1 MDIQVNVVGQKLKL
15 AKNYKSLVDGS
26 QKFIR
31 FVFNLDGSW
40 TDLVT
45 YAQFTQNGASYN
57 CYLDEESS
65 VYMPPEITV
74 GECTITLSGTLNGVI
89 ATTDYVT
96 IEIFENI
103 LTTGEESTE
112 ITESLYEQLIDRIN
126 EVASQEDDF
135 NRKISNEERERRA
148 QDAAIRTLIDSVS
161 ENANVLDKKIGDEA
175 TARAESEADIKSSIS
190 NLTKNINDETSSR
203 KDAVASINSD
213 MSNIRSLLN
222 TESTNRSQQDA
233 AINQRIDALVAIHE
247 GSTTGD
253 VELQDIRIG
262 YDGTTYTSAG
272 TAVRAQVTDTNS
284 RIDVNSESIRGIGE
298 TVDELSSSIDF
309 KVDGAYV
316 EDGVAYFTSNNNV
329 LFSIT
334 GIGGGGGGGGGGS
347 AATDLVFQNLTGWV
361 SKTMSAS
368 GSCVL
373 MFNWSSTAD
382 GYTTG
387 NGTLTVQVGS
397 VTVINRTVPQGEI
410 SADIARY
417 LRSGS
422 NRVRA
427 TITDS
432 YGNVKT
438 IIFTVSVISLSL
450 TSSYSQSQVQTGA
463 FDIPYVVTG
472 TGEKTIY
479 FIIDGTPSGTAT
491 VSTSGRQSTYSVNAL
506 SHGEHV
512 VEIYSTSTVDG
523 AEVESNHVYL
533 SVLSSVSG
541 HTEPIIASTY
551 NVTEIVQYDTV
562 EINYYA
568 YNPLSMNTEINIYV
582 NETLVSEQ
590 TVDRT
595 QQYFSYRARQV
606 GPLEIKISSGETNK
620 VFIINVV
627 KSDADIYPEERDL
640 VLYLS
645 AEGRSN
651 NEASPGVWEYNDTS
665 AVFDNFNF
673 VSDGW
678 MSDNSGNT
686 VMRVTGDARLTI
698 PYLIFEGDFRATG
711 KTIEIEFET
720 KDVRDYDAEIIKCWN
735 NDRGLRITAQSA
747 MLKSEQ
753 SSISTQYKEDDHVRV
768 SFVVEKRVENRL
780 IYIYTNG
787 VMSGVVQYP
796 EDDDFTQGNPV
807 GISIGSS
814 QCTVD
819 IYNIR
824 VYNNSLTRYQI
835 LTNWIADT
843 QNINTMLSR
852 YEHNDVFDDYGA
864 IVIDKLPMDLPYMTL
879 TPVGENPHLPQYK
892 GDKVSTNVSFVDE
905 SGTYVEFEA
914 ENASNN
920 VQGTSS
926 QYYPRK
932 NYKISYKNGF
942 MIDGELSDTYAL
954 RSGAVPTDAFTYK
967 ADVASSEGANNVE
980 LARLFNMVAPATPGM
995 KNGASG
1001 VRQTIDGYPI
1011 VMFHNDG
1018 TSTSF
1023 IGKYNFNND
1032 KGTPEVYG
1040 FSDGDESWEIKNNTS
1055 DRVRFLSADF
1065 TGDAWK
1071 EDFEGSYPEDYTD
1084 TTRLAAMCSWV
1095 VSTKDNVDKFRD
1107 ELATLF
1113 NVDNCISY
1121 YLFTLMFLMVD
1132 SRAKNA
1138 FPTYWASEGKWYWRL
1153 YDADTAIGI
1162 NNEGSL
1168 AFGYELEDT
1177 DHMSSGAD
1185 IFNGQDSVFWNNLRE
1200 AFADEIQ
1207 EKWQSWRS
1215 TGTMSYDV
1223 VEAMFEEHQSKWP
1236 EAIFNEDSFYKY
1248 IQPLIN
1254 DGDKTYLPMAQGSK
1268 EEQRKWWLYNR
1279 FRYMDGKYSAG
1290 DALTDYIQLRGYAK
1304 DNITLTPYAHMYAA
1318 VRFAQTL
1325 VKQRGLRGSSY
1336 VMECPLDT
1344 VNDTEIYIYD
1354 ASRLASV
1361 GDLSGLKVGLADFSR
1376 ATKLQE
1382 IKVGDGGASY
1392 SNGNLTDL
1400 TLGNNTL
1407 LRTIDARNCNS
1418 LTKPVDV
1425 SGCLNIEELYFEGT
1439 AITGLNLPNG
1449 GIITTLHLPDTVA
1462 NLTIRNQP
1470 NISDFVLNSYSQI
1483 STLWIENTSINELP
1497 ILLGMAD
1504 SGRVR
1509 LIGVN
1514 WETETYDEA
1523 VALIEKLDRS
1533 RGIDAHGDNTP
1544 KAQISGTYHAAV
1556 ISGYTLELLQENYPD
1571 LTVVYDEVVDHEWL
1585 LNQYIRDEIEDYS
1598 FDNVSSLT
1606 TYALAWRH
1614 GSVSFP
1620 DCAELKSKALDAF
1633 RSDIDFRTAFPKLS
1647 TLQNADAIKN
1657 DRFTAIDSIS
1667 LRTVTEVG
1675 PIDNQGNGVGAY
1687 AKYIYLPN
1695 LVREAQDDMFS
1706 GPYHGSTN
1714 TEYIIIPKVK
1724 FIGSTPSA
1732 WEGYGFFNRNGV
1744 KYVEFYGGNLSI
1756 MASGLS
1762 GTIALEH
1769 IVIRDPVNLVTVAS
1783 EYNRSAS
1790 ITQGVDGRPVNVYV
1804 ARNMIESYKSA
1815 TNWTTHYANGY
1826 VDFKALEDYTVDGT
1840 IAGEFDYEKIGLEV
1854 YHNAQ

>member
-1 MDIQVNVVGQKLKL
+1 MDEFMDIQVNVVGQKLKL
-15 AKNYKSLVDGS
+15 AKNYKSLIDGS

-96 IEIFENI
+96 IEIFKNI

-148 QDAAIRTLIDSVS
+148 QDAAIRALIDSVS
-161 ENANVLDKKIGDEA
+161 ENANVLDKKISDEA

-190 NLTKNINDETSSR
+190 NLTKSINDETSSR
-203 KDAVASINSD
+203 KDAVTSINSD

-222 TESTNRSQQDA
+222 TESVNRSQQDA

-298 TVDELSSSIDF
+298 TVDELSNSVDF

-334 GIGGGGGGGGGGS
+334 GIGGGGGGGGGGGS

-361 SKTMSAS
+361 SKTMSTS

-417 LRSGS
+417 LKSGS

-450 TSSYSQSQVQTGA
+450 TSSYNQSQVQTGA

-491 VSTSGRQSTYSVNAL
+491 VSTSGRQSTYSVDAL

-523 AEVESNHVYL
+523 AEVESNHIYL
-533 SVLSSVSG
+533 SVLSYVSG

-582 NETLVSEQ
+582 NGSLVSEQ

-595 QQYFSYRARQV
+595 QQYFSYRARKV
-606 GPLEIKISSGETNK
+606 GQLEIKISSGETNK
-620 VFIINVV
+620 VFNINVV

-678 MSDNSGNT
+678 VSDNSGNT

-698 PYLIFEGDFRATG
+698 PYMIFEGDFRTTG

-735 NDRGLRITAQSA
+735 NDRGLRVTAQSA
-747 MLKSEQ
+747 MLRSEQ

-864 IVIDKLPMDLPYMTL
+864 IVINKLPMDLPYMTL

-914 ENASNN
+914 ERASNN

-954 RSGAVPTDAFTYK
+954 RTGAVPTDAFTYK

-995 KNGASG
+995 KNGAPG

-1018 TSTSF
+1018 SSTSF

-1065 TGDAWK
+1065 TGNAWK

-1095 VSTKDNVDKFRD
+1095 VSTKDNVEKFRD
-1107 ELATLF
+1107 ELATWF

-1138 FPTYWASEGKWYWRL
+1138 FPTYWASEEKWYWRL

-1254 DGDKTYLPMAQGSK
+1254 DGDRTYLPMAQGSK

-1382 IKVGDGGASY
+1382 IKVGDGGTSY

-1407 LRTIDARNCNS
+1407 LRTIDARNCNN

-1497 ILLGMAD
+1497 ILLGMAN

-1509 LIGVN
+1509 LIGVD

-1533 RGIDAHGDNTP
+1533 RGLDAYGNNTQ

-1556 ISGYTLELLQENYPD
+1556 ISDYTLELLQENYPD
-1571 LTVVYDEVVDHEWL
+1571 LTVVYDEVVGHKWL
-1585 LNQYIRDEIEDYS
+1585 INQYIFDEIDDYTGVS
-1598 FDNVSSLT
+1598 FITKLAPRAFYYKHGTLNLPNVRTLDQYGVFYGFKTDFSLREVFPNLETIGAANLFSYSVLSGLDSVSLT
-1606 TYALAWRH
+1606 GTLISSSNY
-1614 GSVSFP
+1614 GYIFSYMNN
-1620 DCAELKSKALDAF
+1620 LKYVYF
-1633 RSDIDFRTAFPKLS
+1633 
-1647 TLQNADAIKN
+1647 
-1657 DRFTAIDSIS
+1657 
-1667 LRTVTEVG
+1667 
-1675 PIDNQGNGVGAY
+1675 
-1687 AKYIYLPN
+1687 PN
-1695 LVREAQDDMFS
+1695 LVIS
-1706 GPYHGSTN
+1706 GDYRHEFDADN
-1714 TEYIIIPKVK
+1714 AIEYVVMPKV
-1724 FIGSTPSA
+1724 
-1732 WEGYGFFNRNGV
+1732 NGV
-1744 KYVEFYGGNLSI
+1744 RAGLGNTLKFLDI
-1756 MASGLS
+1756 LT
-1762 GTIALEH
+1762 GTLFTVTATSKLRH
-1769 IVIRDPVNLVTVAS
+1769 FVIRSQTTVAGCTNAINL
-1783 EYNRSAS
+1783 EDA
-1790 ITQGVDGRPVNVYV
+1790 ILNVYV
-1804 ARNMIESYKSA
+1804 PEALLDSYKSA
-1815 TNWTTHYANGY
+1815 TNWSSYYAQGK
-1826 VDFKALEDYTVDGT
+1826 VDFKAIEDYTIDGT
-1840 IAGEFDYEKIGLEV
+1840 VTGEFDYEKIGLEV